1 MQNPL
6 VSVII
11 PTYNRTYYLKQALQ
25 SVFDQTYKNLE
36 VIVVDDG
43 STGNA
48 NKDLCSNYKDIY
60 YCRIENSGGPCKPRN
75 EGIKIAKG
83 EYIIFLD
90 DDDVWEYNK
99 IEILVDVL
107 LKNPTFGLAH
117 HYCKLIDQNN
127 NELNMNVGR
136 PGKIEDKHGNI
147 SMKMIGNYTVSDY
160 PLCHKNIIK
169 KVGFFNEKMVAAG
182 EDVEYWNRAS
192 FFTKFYYVDLPL
204 TRYRI
209 HSGNNSK
216 INKRAYL
223 KLNIYNKEFL
233 TKYRDENIIT
243 NIDYYLYIQSLVKN
257 QIKMFKINFIKSLVI
272 LDKLDSLWFFKWE
285 NVKLFMFIL
294 IKR

>member
-1 MQNPL
+1 MSHPL

-11 PTYNRTYYLKQALQ
+11 PTYNRVHYLSQTLE
-25 SVFDQTYKNLE
+25 SVFNQTYKNLE

-43 STGNA
+43 SIGNA
-48 NKDLCSNYKDIY
+48 NEDLCSNYNGIKY
-60 YCRIENSGGPCKPRN
+60 FKIENSGGPCKPRN
-75 EGIKIAKG
+75 EGIKVTKG

-90 DDDVWEYNK
+90 DDDIWEHNK

-107 LKNPTFGLAH
+107 EKNLTFGLAH
-117 HYCKLIDQNN
+117 HYCKLIDENN
-127 NELNMNVGR
+127 NELNRYVGR
-136 PGKIEDKHGNI
+136 PGKPEDKHGDI

-160 PLCHKNIIK
+160 PLCRKDIIK
-169 KVGFFNEKMVAAG
+169 RAGFFNEKMIAAG
-182 EDVEYWNRAS
+182 EDVEYWNRVS

-233 TKYRDENIIT
+233 TRYRNESIISNIE
-243 NIDYYLYIQSLVKN
+243 YYSCIQNLVKN
-257 QIKMFKINFIKSLVI
+257 QIKMFKVNYFKSLVI
-272 LDKLDSLWFFKWE
+272 LNKLDALWFFKWK
-285 NVKLFMFIL
+285 NLKLFAFIL